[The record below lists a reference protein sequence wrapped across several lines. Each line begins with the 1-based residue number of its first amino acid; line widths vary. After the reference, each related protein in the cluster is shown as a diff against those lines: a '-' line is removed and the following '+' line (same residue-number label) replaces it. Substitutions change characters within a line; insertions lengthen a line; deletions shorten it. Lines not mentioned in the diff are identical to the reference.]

1 MSGSPLTD
9 FDKMG
14 VLNEGWGICGFTSSL
29 YALYTH
35 NPAQQARLAQGAAEP
50 TRMLAEIKTFLRML
64 QADRQ
69 QKMLDDITTF
79 TQSFGG
85 KHKHFTITRYIERIN
100 ETVTKGA
107 DPNNERFGIGLPPE
121 AVVEYLKRVCDFKN
135 ARVVDMSYDAHELIL
150 GVADRTD
157 KKMTMHDGLAH
168 YLYKRGN
175 KIYSWGK
182 QFGGVTEAMK
192 GFGGKW
198 EVCVKIAIG

>member
-1 MSGSPLTD
+1 VSGSPSSD

-14 VLNEGWGICGFTSSL
+14 VLSEGWGICGFTSPL
-29 YALYTH
+29 YALSIH
-35 NPAQQARLAQGAAEP
+35 NPAQRARLAQGAVEP

-69 QKMLDDITTF
+69 QKLLDDITTF
-79 TQSFGG
+79 TRSFGG
-85 KHKHFTITRYIERIN
+85 KHKHFTITRYIERSN
-100 ETVTKGA
+100 ATVTNGA
-107 DPNNERFGIGLPPE
+107 EPNNERFGIGLPPE
-121 AVVEYLKRVCDFKN
+121 AVVESLKRVCDLKN
-135 ARVVDMSYDAHELIL
+135 ARVVDLSHDAHELIP

-157 KKMTMHDGLAH
+157 KTMTLYDGLAH

-175 KIYSWGK
+175 RIYGWGK

-192 GFGGKW
+192 GFGGKG

>member
-1 MSGSPLTD
+1 MSGSPMTD

-14 VLNEGWGICGFTSSL
+14 VLNSGWGICGFTSSL

-35 NPAQQARLAQGAAEP
+35 NPGMQAKLAQGAPEP

-64 QADRQ
+64 QADGQ
-69 QKMLDDITTF
+69 QQLLDDITAF

-85 KHKHFTITRYIERIN
+85 VHAHFTITRYIERIN
-100 ETVTKGA
+100 KTVTKGA
-107 DPNNERFGIGLPPE
+107 DPDNEKFGIGLPPHV
-121 AVVEYLKRVCDFKN
+121 VVEYLKRVCDFRN
-135 ARVVDMSYDAHELIL
+135 ARVEDMTFAAHELIL

-157 KKMTMHDGLAH
+157 KKMTMYDGLAH
-168 YLYKRGN
+168 YLYQRGN

-182 QFGGVTEAMK
+182 QFGSVAEAMK

-198 EVCVKIAIG
+198 EVCSKIAVT